1 MTMKK
6 STMAAVALVCAA
18 SAFADVKIG
27 VADMLVLVRNH
38 PSYESNKELLSS
50 TEKNCNKRVDAVK
63 KEVEQLQDE
72 GKRLSDEYK
81 NPMLSASAKA
91 KVEADLT
98 SLQQR
103 FVAAQQ
109 RMRTEAM
116 NAQRELQDLEAVMLK
131 KQTDD
136 IRGRVAKFAK
146 AEGYDFILDQNAALY
161 FDQATDVTD
170 KLLKEMGVDPAKAKR
185 GQKGDDEG
193 K

>member
-1 MTMKK
+1 MKK

>member
-27 VADMLVLVRNH
+27 VADLLVLVRNH
-38 PSYESNKELLSS
+38 PSYDSNKELLSS

>member
-170 KLLKEMGVDPAKAKR
+170 KLLKDMGVDPAKAKR

>member
-1 MTMKK
+1 MKK
-6 STMAAVALVCAA
+6 YTLAAAAVLAA
-18 SAFADVKIG
+18 SSACADVKIG

-63 KEVEQLQDE
+63 REVEQLQDE

-91 KVEADLT
+91 KVEGDLT

-103 FVAAQQ
+103 FLAAQQ

-136 IRGRVAKFAK
+136 IRERVAKFAK

-161 FDQATDVTD
+161 FVPAVDVTD
-170 KLLKEMGVDPAKAKR
+170 SLLKEMGVDPKTAKR
-185 GQKGDDEG
+185 SQKGEDES

>member
-1 MTMKK
+1 
-6 STMAAVALVCAA
+6 MAAVALVCAA

>member
-1 MTMKK
+1 M
-6 STMAAVALVCAA
+6 CAA
-18 SAFADVKIG
+18 SVCADVKIG

-38 PSYESNKELLSS
+38 PSYETNKELLAS

-72 GKRLSDEYK
+72 GKRLSNEYK

-91 KVEADLT
+91 KVEGELT

-103 FVAAQQ
+103 FLAAQQ

-136 IRGRVAKFAK
+136 IRERVTKFAK

-161 FDQATDVTD
+161 FVPAADVTD
-170 KLLKEMGVDPAKAKR
+170 SLLKEMGVDPKKAKR
-185 GQKGDDEG
+185 TQKEDDEG